1 MKETLDNIATRISSL
16 VSEYT
21 DDVIKQ
27 VEHELDK
34 TSNEILDYI
43 QKNCPRGNGK
53 LHLADTFVKTE
64 VGSGMKKVV
73 YISSNKKGRLVHLI
87 ELGFKHRSGKHVEAR
102 PFMRPAY
109 NEFTP
114 KMLEDI
120 KAIIR
125 GGKV

>member
-1 MKETLDNIATRISSL
+1 MNKTLDNVVTSISSL
-16 VSEYT
+16 VSNYADE
-21 DDVIKQ
+21 VAKQ
-27 VEHELDK
+27 VEHELDE
-34 TSNEILDYI
+34 TANEILDYI
-43 QKNCPRGNGK
+43 QKNCPRGDGG

-64 VGSGMKKVV
+64 VGSGVKKVI

-87 ELGFKHRSGKHVEAR
+87 ELGFKHRSGRHVEAR

-120 KAIIR
+120 KAIIK

>member
-1 MKETLDNIATRISSL
+1 MNSTLDNVATKISSL
-16 VSEYT
+16 LSEYT
-21 DDVIKQ
+21 QDVVQQ
-27 VEHELDK
+27 VESELDD
-34 TSNEILDYI
+34 TANEILDYI
-43 QKNCPRGNGK
+43 QKNCPRGDRG

-64 VGSGMKKVV
+64 VGSGVKKVI

-87 ELGFKHRSGKHVEAR
+87 ELGFKHRSGRHVEAR

-120 KAIIR
+120 KAIIK